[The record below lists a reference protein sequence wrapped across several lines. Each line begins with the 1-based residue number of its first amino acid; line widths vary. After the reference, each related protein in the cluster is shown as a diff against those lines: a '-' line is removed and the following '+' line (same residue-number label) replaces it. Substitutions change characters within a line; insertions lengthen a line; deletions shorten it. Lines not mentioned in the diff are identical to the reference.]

1 NLFIN
6 SPGFGV
12 ARFYRP
18 VADRLEDKRP
28 EAIIPQPGSLSV
40 GEPAAPGRSVENFDR
55 LHLLSVAD
63 FVNPHGF
70 GFVKDRR
77 HVAGFQ
83 PHQFSEAPKSTEK
96 WVVHALDLV
105 SLLLH
110 EEPVVYDSV
119 NLPRMD
125 ELRGVP
131 TRPLDEFEQSALEK
145 LQRGEDL
152 VVEDRPG
159 GLRMLGALRS

>member
-1 NLFIN
+1 YVSLEQRLPPPRPTFRPESLPDAAAERLTRLEEKVREEESFYRTWALRQLHEEKMNLFIN

-83 PHQFSEAPKSTEK
+83 PHQFSE
-96 WVVHALDLV
+96 
-105 SLLLH
+105 
-110 EEPVVYDSV
+110 
-119 NLPRMD
+119 
-125 ELRGVP
+125 
-131 TRPLDEFEQSALEK
+131 
-145 LQRGEDL
+145 
-152 VVEDRPG
+152 
-159 GLRMLGALRS
+159 